1 MNKSELVE
9 HIADQSGLSKAGA
22 TRAISVILNSITKSL
37 KKGEPVSIAGFGTF
51 AVRKRSPRMGRNPK
65 TGEAIKIAA
74 SKTIKFSAGKT
85 FKDIVNRR

>member
-51 AVRKRSPRMGRNPK
+51 AVKKRTPRMAEIQKLESQYKLVLPK
-65 TGEAIKIAA
+65 FQ
-74 SKTIKFSAGKT
+74 SSNLL
-85 FKDIVNRR
+85 VL

>member
-37 KKGEPVSIAGFGTF
+37 KKESRYPLLDLALLL
-51 AVRKRSPRMGRNPK
+51 
-65 TGEAIKIAA
+65 
-74 SKTIKFSAGKT
+74 
-85 FKDIVNRR
+85 

>member
-51 AVRKRSPRMGRNPK
+51 AVKN
-65 TGEAIKIAA
+65 
-74 SKTIKFSAGKT
+74 
-85 FKDIVNRR
+85 NLN

>member
-1 MNKSELVE
+1 
-9 HIADQSGLSKAGA
+9 LSKAGA

-65 TGEAIKIAA
+65 TGEPIQI
-74 SKTIKFSAGKT
+74 SSAKVPI
-85 FKDIVNRR
+85 FKSANALKNNLN

>member
-51 AVRKRSPRMGRNPK
+51 AVKKRSPRMGRNPK
-65 TGEAIKIAA
+65 TGEPIQISSAKVPIFKSA
-74 SKTIKFSAGKT
+74 SALK
-85 FKDIVNRR
+85 NNLN

>member
-51 AVRKRSPRMGRNPK
+51 AVKKRSPRMGRNPK

-74 SKTIKFSAGKT
+74 SKTIKFSAGKS
-85 FKDIVNRR
+85 FKDTVNKR